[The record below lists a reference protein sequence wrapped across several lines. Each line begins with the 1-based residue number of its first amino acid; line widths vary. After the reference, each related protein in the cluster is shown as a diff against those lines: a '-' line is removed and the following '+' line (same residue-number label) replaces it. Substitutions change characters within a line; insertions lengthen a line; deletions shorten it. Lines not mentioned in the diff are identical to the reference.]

1 MIKKYFKANLPD
13 GYMGATVPEPKIKLN
28 ADGDRIEVTATATVP
43 TTLMRVLG
51 NETCRSPPAPWS
63 IGRSRAG
70 GRPGARQLR
79 LDERQQEGARL
90 HLARLASQ
98 SRNSAAITPKYQ
110 QAKVSVMLM
119 TSAIEDDIK

>member
-1 MIKKYFKANLPD
+1 MRSIGSGGDFKSIIKKYFKANLPD
-13 GYMGATVPEPKIKLN
+13 GYMG
-28 ADGDRIEVTATATVP
+28 ATVP

-90 HLARLASQ
+90 HLACLASQ

-110 QAKVSVMLM
+110 QAKVSVIFV
-119 TSAIEDDIK
+119 TNAIEDNIK